1 MSVQQI
7 ITIKDL
13 QQYLQEKILASKK
26 IGFVPTMGALHKG
39 HISLIDKARNE
50 NDIVICSIFVN
61 PTQFNDP
68 TDLEKYPR
76 TPESDSELLKN
87 AGCDVLFSPSI
98 EEMYP
103 EKDTRVFDFGGID
116 KVMEG
121 KFRPGHFN
129 GVAQIVTKLFDLIKP
144 HNAYFGKKDFQ
155 QLTIIKH
162 IVKTLNIPV
171 NIIACETVREE
182 DGLAMSSRN
191 VRLNEEER
199 KQATYISKALF
210 FIKDNAN
217 NFDLEELKVKAL
229 SILAPHSLIKLEYLE
244 IVDTETLLPVNKINA
259 GRTVACIAA
268 FVGNVRLID
277 NISL

>member
-1 MSVQQI
+1 MQQI
-7 ITIKDL
+7 TTIKDL
-13 QQYLQEKILASKK
+13 QQYLQEKIFASKK

-50 NDIVICSIFVN
+50 NDIVVCSIFVN

-98 EEMYP
+98 KEMYP
-103 EKDTRVFDFGGID
+103 EKDLRVFDFGGLD

-155 QLTIIKH
+155 QLTIIKY

-191 VRLNEEER
+191 VRLNKEER
-199 KQATYISKALF
+199 KQATYLSKALF

-217 NFDLEELKVKAL
+217 NFDLEELKLKAL
-229 SILAPHSLIKLEYLE
+229 AILAPHSLIKLEYFE
-244 IVDTETLLPVNKINA
+244 IVDTETLLPVNKINS

>member
-1 MSVQQI
+1 MQQI

>member
-1 MSVQQI
+1 MQQI
-7 ITIKDL
+7 TTIKDL
-13 QQYLQEKILASKK
+13 QQYLQEKIFASKK

-50 NDIVICSIFVN
+50 NDIVVCSIFVN

-103 EKDTRVFDFGGID
+103 EKDLRVFDFGGLD

-155 QLTIIKH
+155 QLTIIKY

-191 VRLNEEER
+191 VRLNKEER
-199 KQATYISKALF
+199 KQATYLSKALF

-217 NFDLEELKVKAL
+217 NFDLDELKLKAL
-229 SILAPHSLIKLEYLE
+229 AILAPYSLIKLEYFE
-244 IVDTETLLPVNKINA
+244 IVDTETLLPVNKINS